1 MELIKTWENGEK
13 GGVVKKIID
22 ENFKSLD
29 SRMKQVEKIYV
40 KEFTSSDW
48 NSGIILIQYSEYV
61 KQNPCIDLYRKNSN
75 GYSTVFGGYEI
86 KDYGIELQS
95 DMAYDGKVV
104 IR

>member
-1 MELIKTWENGEK
+1 MKTWNNGDK
-13 GGVVKKIID
+13 GSLVKEIID
-22 ENFKSLD
+22 GNFSILD
-29 SRMKQVEKIYV
+29 ARITQVNRVYV

-75 GYSTVFGGYEI
+75 GYSIVFGGYEI